1 MTPHSDSHVHA
12 APATAVATKR
22 ISWGAILAGAVLA
35 LVIQLALSLLGLGIG
50 LGTIDPLTE
59 QDPMAGIGI
68 GAAIWWVVS
77 MLISLYLGA
86 TVAGRLAGMPRP
98 TDGLLHGLLT
108 WSVVTL
114 FTFYLLTTAVGR
126 IIGGVTG
133 VAGRALSGV
142 GSGIAAVAPQA
153 GEAIKGELKEQGI
166 DLNDLKKEAR
176 LLLNQTGKAE
186 LSPEALER
194 QAKTAGSEAKDAA
207 GRSAANPQAAD
218 DNFDEVIDRLGDE
231 ARGIGNAADRDAAV
245 NVVMKRTG
253 KSRAESEKIV
263 DNWISTA
270 KAAGREAKDAAG
282 RSAANPQA
290 ADDSFDEVIDRLGDQ
305 ARGIGNAADR
315 DAAVNVVM
323 KRTGKSRAES
333 EQVVDNWIATAKAG
347 QAKLAEA
354 KAKAGAVARE
364 AGDKAAAGLSKAALM
379 MALGLGLGAA
389 AAAFGGRRAAPR
401 SVVVAA

>member
-1 MTPHSDSHVHA
+1 MTPHSDTHLHTTTTPV
-12 APATAVATKR
+12 VALKR

-35 LVIQLALSLLGLGIG
+35 LVLQLALSLLGLGIG

-59 QDPMAGIGI
+59 QDPMAGIGV

-86 TVAGRLAGMPRP
+86 SVAGRLAGMPRP

-153 GEAIKGELKEQGI
+153 GEAIKGELKERGI
-166 DLNDLKKEAR
+166 DLNDVKREAR
-176 LLLNQTGKAE
+176 LLLRQTGKAE

-194 QAKTAGSEAKDAA
+194 QAKTAGREAKDAA
-207 GRSAANPQAAD
+207 GQSAANPQAAD
-218 DNFDEVIDRLGDE
+218 DNFDDVIDRLGDE

-253 KSRAESEKIV
+253 KSRAESEQI
-263 DNWISTA
+263 
-270 KAAGREAKDAAG
+270 
-282 RSAANPQA
+282 
-290 ADDSFDEVIDRLGDQ
+290 
-305 ARGIGNAADR
+305 
-315 DAAVNVVM
+315 
-323 KRTGKSRAES
+323 
-333 EQVVDNWIATAKAG
+333 VDNWIATAKAG

-354 KAKAGAVARE
+354 KVKAEAVARE
-364 AGDKAAAGLSKAALM
+364 TGDKAAAGLSKAALM
-379 MALGLGLGAA
+379 MALGLGLGAG

>member
-1 MTPHSDSHVHA
+1 MTPVTDVIINTP
-12 APATAVATKR
+12 APAVAAKR
-22 ISWGAILAGAVLA
+22 ISWGAVFAGAVLA
-35 LVIQLALSLLGLGIG
+35 LVIQLALTLLGLGIG

-68 GAAIWWVVS
+68 GAAIWWVIS
-77 MLISLYLGA
+77 MLASLYIGA
-86 TVAGRLAGMPRP
+86 SVASRLAGMPRP

-114 FTFYLLTTAVGR
+114 LTFYLLTTAVGR

-142 GSGIAAVAPQA
+142 GSGIAAVAPEA
-153 GEAIKGELKEQGI
+153 GEAIKGELKAQGI
-166 DLNDLKKEAR
+166 DLNDLKKQAR
-176 LLLNQTGKAE
+176 LLLKQTGKSE
-186 LSPEALER
+186 LNPDNIER
-194 QAKTAGSEAKDAA
+194 QAKATGREAKDAA
-207 GRSAANPQAAD
+207 GQSAANPQATD
-218 DNFDEVIDRLGDE
+218 DNFDDVIDRLGDE
-231 ARGIGNAADRDAAV
+231 AR
-245 NVVMKRTG
+245 T
-253 KSRAESEKIV
+253 
-263 DNWISTA
+263 
-270 KAAGREAKDAAG
+270 
-282 RSAANPQA
+282 
-290 ADDSFDEVIDRLGDQ
+290 
-305 ARGIGNAADR
+305 IGNAADR

-333 EQVVDNWIATAKAG
+333 EQIVDNWIATAKQA

-354 KAKAGAVARE
+354 KVKAEAVARQ

-401 SVVVAA
+401 SVLAD

>member
-12 APATAVATKR
+12 ASVPAVATKR

-59 QDPMAGIGI
+59 QNPMDGIGI
-68 GAAIWWVVS
+68 GAGIWWVAS
-77 MLISLYLGA
+77 MLLSLYLGA
-86 TVAGRLAGMPRP
+86 SVASRLAGMPRP
-98 TDGLLHGLLT
+98 TDGMLHGLLT

-114 FTFYLLTTAVGR
+114 LTFYLLTTAVGR

-142 GSGIAAVAPQA
+142 GSGLAAVAPEA

-166 DLNDLKKEAR
+166 DLNDVKQQAR
-176 LLLNQTGKAE
+176 LLLRQTGKAE
-186 LSPEALER
+186 LNPDNLER
-194 QAKTAGSEAKDAA
+194 QAKTAGQDAKNEA

-218 DNFDEVIDRLGDE
+218 DNFDDLIDRLSS
-231 ARGIGNAADRDAAV
+231 
-245 NVVMKRTG
+245 K
-253 KSRAESEKIV
+253 AE
-263 DNWISTA
+263 N
-270 KAAGREAKDAAG
+270 
-282 RSAANPQA
+282 
-290 ADDSFDEVIDRLGDQ
+290 
-305 ARGIGNAADR
+305 IGNAADR

-333 EQVVDNWIATAKAG
+333 EQIVDNWIATAKQA
-347 QAKLAEA
+347 QAKLADAKVKAEA
-354 KAKAGAVARE
+354 TARE
-364 AGDKAAAGLSKAALM
+364 AGDKAAAGLSKAALLA
-379 MALGLGLGAA
+379 ALGLGLGAA

-401 SVVVAA
+401 SVVVA